1 MTTFAPSSFRAL
13 GLALLAGL
21 ALVSC
26 RTVPAPEDIPEG
38 LSQAEMFQ
46 RAQEAVDEENW
57 EAALVYYETFLERFP
72 NDNANRAAA
81 KYEVAFIYYRTG
93 DLAAA
98 EELFE
103 ALLQDY
109 EDPALAPELP
119 QWPRILATK
128 LLAMIEEERNE
139 AVEDES

>member
-1 MTTFAPSSFRAL
+1 MTTFAPRSFRAL
-13 GLALLAGL
+13 GFALLAGL
-21 ALVSC
+21 ALASC
-26 RTVPAPEDIPEG
+26 RTVPAPEDIPDD

-46 RAQEAVDEENW
+46 SAQEAVDEENW
-57 EAALVYYETFLERFP
+57 EAALVYYKTFLERFP
-72 NDNANRAAA
+72 NDIANRAAA

-93 DLAAA
+93 NLAAA
-98 EELFE
+98 EERFE

-109 EDPALAPELP
+109 EDPALVAELP

-128 LLAMIEEERNE
+128 LLAMIEEEQSE

>member
-1 MTTFAPSSFRAL
+1 MTTIAYSSVRA
-13 GLALLAGL
+13 L
-21 ALVSC
+21 ALVALVGLAMASC
-26 RTVPAPEDIPEG
+26 RTVPSPEDIPEG

-72 NDNANRAAA
+72 NDLANRAAA

-93 DLAAA
+93 ELATA

-109 EDPALAPELP
+109 EDPALVAELP

-128 LLAMIEEERNE
+128 LLAMIEEEQNE
-139 AVEDES
+139 AVQEDS